1 MLLQRILIISL
12 LCATLPIFAD
22 TFSKAK
28 VQVEKNLRNVAN
40 GRFAEETITVIRSL
54 PIKGLSDF
62 YEVKVGDQNF
72 IVSKDGQ
79 TAFLGDLY
87 DLNTI
92 TNLSKKHRESQFV
105 QIMRETVSSG
115 YDDHMIY
122 YPATAPK
129 IGTVHI
135 FTDTTCI
142 HCKNLHNNMDKYLAA
157 GIEIYYIPYP
167 RSGMNHGN
175 ADYENAKLTMC
186 APDRK
191 KAINALFNDISSF
204 EMMTTIVTPACKRLI
219 DHNIELASKV
229 QIKGTPALYLSTGEI
244 LNGYL
249 PPQALRNALL
259 KP

>member
-1 MLLQRILIISL
+1 MHLQRLLITLL
-12 LCATLPIFAD
+12 LCSTLPLFAE
-22 TFSKAK
+22 TFAQAK
-28 VQVEKNLRNVAN
+28 VKVEDNLRKVAN
-40 GRFAEETITVIRSL
+40 GRFAQATITVIRAL
-54 PIKGLSDF
+54 PIKGLTDF

-92 TNLSKKHRESQFV
+92 TNLSKKHRESQYV
-105 QIMRETVSSG
+105 QVMQQAVSSG
-115 YDDHMIY
+115 YDDHMLY
-122 YPATAPK
+122 YPATGPK

-142 HCKNLHNNMDKYLAA
+142 HCKNLHKNLDKYLAA

-175 ADYENAKLTMC
+175 ADYENSKLVMC

-191 KAINALFNDISSF
+191 KAIDGLFNDISSF
-204 EMMTTIVTPACKRLI
+204 DLMTTIVTPACKKLI
-219 DHNIELASKV
+219 DKNIELASRV
-229 QIKGTPALYLSTGEI
+229 EIKGTPALYLSTGEI
-244 LNGYL
+244 INGYL
-249 PPQALRNALL
+249 PPDALRNALL
-259 KP
+259 KQ